1 MTANLTSRDFLVQRL
16 EALDKD
22 RENLHDDIRKAGFD
36 PLDLETEVL
45 QRRESTSQ
53 EYDL

>member
-22 RENLHDDIRKAGFD
+22 REQLHEDIRKAGFD

-45 QRRESTSQ
+45 QRRRFTAQ